1 MNLSSHLSDEEL
13 VDLMREGHEEAFVT
27 LYRRRQPDIYKFVF
41 GMSNN
46 RITTEDV
53 TQEAFIKLMHHANR
67 FDSTRGS
74 VRSFLYGIAR
84 NCLLQHFERE
94 RPYVPYEAEIS
105 ENGSSALQN
114 ALRPDV
120 NNPLAELT
128 TAALLD
134 DLRRAVQTLPI
145 KYREAVVLCDL
156 QEMDYVHAAAVMQCP
171 VGTVRSRLHRGR
183 ELLLQKLQSS
193 AEVNGKAVKKRAYC
207 RGTDYGMQR
216 V

>member
-1 MNLSSHLSDEEL
+1 MNSRTHLSDEAL
-13 VDLMREGHEEAFVT
+13 VDLMRDGDEEAFIS
-27 LYRRRQPDIYKFVF
+27 LYRRRQPDIYRYVF

-53 TQEAFIKLMHHANR
+53 TQDVFINLIHHADR
-67 FDSTRGS
+67 FDPARGS

-84 NCLLQHFERE
+84 NCLLQHFDRE
-94 RPYVPYEAEIS
+94 RPYVPYDVEAA

-114 ALRPDV
+114 VLRPDM

-128 TAALLD
+128 TAELLD
-134 DLRRAVQTLPI
+134 DLRQAVLTLPL

-156 QEMDYVHAAAVMQCP
+156 QEMDYLDAAAVMRCP

-183 ELLLQKLQSS
+183 ELLLQKLKSCV
-193 AEVNGKAVKKRAYC
+193 AARDRDVRKRAC
-207 RGTDYGMQR
+207 G
-216 V
+216 

>member
-1 MNLSSHLSDEEL
+1 MNSSAHLSDEDL
-13 VDLMREGHEEAFVT
+13 VDLMRRGHEEAFVT

-53 TQEAFIKLMHHANR
+53 TQEAFIKLIRHADR
-67 FDSTRGS
+67 FDPTRGS

-94 RPYVPYEAEIS
+94 RPYVPYEAESS

-114 ALRPDV
+114 ALRPELS
-120 NNPLAELT
+120 NPLAELT

-134 DLRRAVQTLPI
+134 ELRQAVLKLPL

-156 QEMDYVHAAAVMQCP
+156 QEMDYVQAAALLRCP

-193 AEVNGKAVKKRAYC
+193 GAMNGKAAKKRAC
-207 RGTDYGMQR
+207 C
-216 V
+216 

>member
-1 MNLSSHLSDEEL
+1 MNSSAHLSDEDL
-13 VDLMREGHEEAFVT
+13 VDLMRRGHEEAFVT
-27 LYRRRQPDIYKFVF
+27 LYRRRQPDIYRFVF

-53 TQEAFIKLMHHANR
+53 TQEAFLKLMHHADR
-67 FDSTRGS
+67 FDPARGS

-94 RPYVPYEAEIS
+94 RPYVPYEAESS

-120 NNPLAELT
+120 SNPLAELT

-134 DLRRAVQTLPI
+134 ELRQAVLKLPL

-156 QEMDYVHAAAVMQCP
+156 QEMDYVQAAAILRCP

-193 AEVNGKAVKKRAYC
+193 AAVNGKTVKKRTC
-207 RGTDYGMQR
+207 C
-216 V
+216 

>member
-1 MNLSSHLSDEEL
+1 MNSSAHLSDEDL
-13 VDLMREGHEEAFVT
+13 VDLMRRGHEEAFVT

-53 TQEAFIKLMHHANR
+53 TQEAFIKLIRHADR
-67 FDSTRGS
+67 FDPTRGS

-94 RPYVPYEAEIS
+94 RPYVPYEAESS

-114 ALRPDV
+114 ALRPELS
-120 NNPLAELT
+120 NPLAELT
-128 TAALLD
+128 AAALLD
-134 DLRRAVQTLPI
+134 ELRQAVLKLPL

-156 QEMDYVHAAAVMQCP
+156 QEMDYVQAAALLRCP

-193 AEVNGKAVKKRAYC
+193 GAMNGKAAKKRAC
-207 RGTDYGMQR
+207 C
-216 V
+216 